1 MAKENDRN
9 CDITVKL
16 ASVLNELKNFE
27 VAYGSPRTGRLILRF
42 TNRDGIVD
50 DFLLEVSPI
59 YTEPSGKK
67 DFKDIVSKHEHL
79 IHSQI

>member
-50 DFLLEVSPI
+50 DFLLE
-59 YTEPSGKK
+59 EPSGKK
-67 DFKDIVSKHEHL
+67 DFKDIVSRHEHL